1 MEFNGVVSSNELKGK
16 ARVVIDV
23 DAVTIETADRALS
36 LSYADVIE
44 LKAMDYAVALATGNE
59 TYTIS
64 RLGYD
69 TDAFYQ
75 QVLAAYNAKVL
86 ESLFV
91 SGTPLIEAKGCYSFS
106 AEGRTSLG
114 SAVIQLYE
122 RCLVLL
128 PANLDA
134 RRIPLCFT
142 TKIEADD
149 FCITYTLDNGDSY
162 TVSRIGYDTEP
173 LEKRSSEQLH
183 SLMERALCQVRALD
197 SSLSEQQAGD
207 AAVLLMEG
215 VAASLG
221 ELSAISDTLVAAIE
235 AQIGTSRIANYYQ
248 ILNEYCDVAE
258 MAFGF
263 REDVGFA
270 RCDEQSYLIWLMA
283 PSRDNNV
290 CAVEYAGAQEV
301 AAATFIFEFSGE
313 WDRFRRGLNH
323 AMEAIDFRREVIS
336 LSDEELRQPQNERYR
351 MAIERNQSLAYI
363 RSCYRGRVVHRSEES
378 WRKEIAQRLSVRSKA
393 I

>member
-1 MEFNGVVSSNELKGK
+1 M
-16 ARVVIDV
+16 VIDV

-91 SGTPLIEAKGCYSFS
+91 SGTPLIEAKGHYSFS

-134 RRIPLCFT
+134 RRIPCASRPRSRQTIFVSP
-142 TKIEADD
+142 IHS
-149 FCITYTLDNGDSY
+149 ITV
-162 TVSRIGYDTEP
+162 TV
-173 LEKRSSEQLH
+173 
-183 SLMERALCQVRALD
+183 
-197 SSLSEQQAGD
+197 
-207 AAVLLMEG
+207 
-215 VAASLG
+215 
-221 ELSAISDTLVAAIE
+221 
-235 AQIGTSRIANYYQ
+235 
-248 ILNEYCDVAE
+248 
-258 MAFGF
+258 
-263 REDVGFA
+263 
-270 RCDEQSYLIWLMA
+270 
-283 PSRDNNV
+283 
-290 CAVEYAGAQEV
+290 
-301 AAATFIFEFSGE
+301 
-313 WDRFRRGLNH
+313 
-323 AMEAIDFRREVIS
+323 
-336 LSDEELRQPQNERYR
+336 
-351 MAIERNQSLAYI
+351 I
-363 RSCYRGRVVHRSEES
+363 RSQGSVMILSHWRSVVQSS
-378 WRKEIAQRLSVRSKA
+378 YIV
-393 I
+393 